1 MQIKKSAVCEIA
13 GASWRVAAILV
24 STTTSRSLYLR
35 VVAGCES
42 GCLQSF
48 SILEVCGVACTTPYS
63 LSQRESKVKQPSF
76 FSIVYPRYNL
86 NVIIFKFLQ
95 CCKLILVTYHPIL
108 CAKPAFNCSNVL
120 LIRYVQTLLD
130 REKNRTLMYG
140 RPSFRTDLLVLRS
153 YQKFY
158 VFNKIYLRMSSMI
171 YRKFLTKSAKAH
183 EKRCNLQLYCH
194 DSAPSCTI

>member
-1 MQIKKSAVCEIA
+1 MCKLKKIVKKSSYFLYTCVKKNVTIIQKIYMQIKKSAVCEIA

-95 CCKLILVTYHPIL
+95 CCKLIHVTYHPIL

-120 LIRYVQTLLD
+120 LIRYVLK
-130 REKNRTLMYG
+130 R
-140 RPSFRTDLLVLRS
+140 
-153 YQKFY
+153 
-158 VFNKIYLRMSSMI
+158 YLI
-171 YRKFLTKSAKAH
+171 V
-183 EKRCNLQLYCH
+183 
-194 DSAPSCTI
+194 

>member
-95 CCKLILVTYHPIL
+95 CCKLILVTYRPIL
-108 CAKPAFNCSNVL
+108 CAKPAFNCSNLL
-120 LIRYVQTLLD
+120 LIRYVQTLLQVVT
-130 REKNRTLMYG
+130 EKKIELGSIEGYLFGPTNLLFKNYD
-140 RPSFRTDLLVLRS
+140 FRCYQNFSVYS
-153 YQKFY
+153 Y
-158 VFNKIYLRMSSMI
+158 IYLRMCQRWSTGN
-171 YRKFLTKSAKAH
+171 F
-183 EKRCNLQLYCH
+183 
-194 DSAPSCTI
+194 